1 MSEITN
7 NPRKSNV
14 STVWED
20 HGYDDA
26 NGFAVLIREGA
37 MVEPGNSA
45 DAYNTFDGKPYT
57 PGNSD
62 TDTDAD
68 TEDNT
73 TTTT

>member
-1 MSEITN
+1 MSEITD

-14 STVWED
+14 SAVWED

-26 NGFAVLIREGA
+26 NGFPVLIREGA
-37 MVEPGNSA
+37 MVEPGNSP

-62 TDTDAD
+62 TDTD
-68 TEDNT
+68 TTNTQT
-73 TTTT
+73 TTT